1 MDEYAEGI
9 QLGTDRGV
17 AHKKE
22 GENNYSLF
30 AHIDE
35 FFGCDLMD
43 VYGKR
48 PQHLFELNDG
58 YVFALIVINAQTK
71 MVYFRL
77 LKTKGGVEVA
87 KAMKEIFT
95 LDVKPE
101 IEGFKEVMLHSDHGK
116 EFYNAHVATVL
127 AGLHIHLYNSHSDH
141 KAAVVE
147 RVIRTL
153 RERLVNAMELKGEKW
168 ITLIARVV
176 NLYNHAFHRSIG
188 MSPFEATQQLPL
200 ALFRL
205 AESRERENKKSS
217 RGSSP
222 RYTIGDGVSLKI
234 QNNGWRKGTLKKF
247 TNEVYRITRVRKT
260 PYKYVYTVET
270 MEHEKVFG

>member
-1 MDEYAEGI
+1 MSSSRVWRLLPSDNSPVQFGSLYEIKRYLKRENPPQLSSYLRELGEYAKGI
-9 QLGTDRGV
+9 QLGTHRGV

-22 GENNYSLF
+22 GEYNYSLF
-30 AHIDE
+30 AHRDE
-35 FFGCDLMD
+35 FFECDLMD
-43 VYGKR
+43 IYGKR
-48 PQHLFELNDG
+48 PPHIFKLNDG

-87 KAMKEIFT
+87 KAVKEIFT

-116 EFYNAHVATVL
+116 EFCNAHVATVL
-127 AGLHIHLYNSHSDH
+127 AGLHIHLYSSHSDH

-153 RERLVNAMELKGEKW
+153 IERMVKAMELKGEKW

-176 NLYNHAFHRSIG
+176 
-188 MSPFEATQQLPL
+188 
-200 ALFRL
+200 
-205 AESRERENKKSS
+205 
-217 RGSSP
+217 
-222 RYTIGDGVSLKI
+222 
-234 QNNGWRKGTLKKF
+234 
-247 TNEVYRITRVRKT
+247 
-260 PYKYVYTVET
+260 
-270 MEHEKVFG
+270 